1 MSYSGHEIKTD
12 VIVLYQDRYHVMQ
25 VQVVEGDVMAVA
37 GLKAATELNLVKRLF
52 TVGCK
57 GDGDPQP
64 EILKRYRSQ
73 FSGIGTLPGEY
84 EIKTD
89 ASATPV
95 VHPPTRIPYML
106 RDKVKAE
113 LDRMERMGI
122 ITKVEQPTKG

>member
-12 VIVLYQDRYHVMQ
+12 VIVLYQDRYHVIE

-37 GLKAATELNLVKRLF
+37 GLKAATELNLV
-52 TVGCK
+52 
-57 GDGDPQP
+57 
-64 EILKRYRSQ
+64 
-73 FSGIGTLPGEY
+73 
-84 EIKTD
+84 
-89 ASATPV
+89 
-95 VHPPTRIPYML
+95 HPPTRVPYML